1 LEVVTSFFQK
11 MEFNH
16 VNINRLAWARCRSL
30 CQNSH
35 YLPSLKAHHIVSRYR
50 LLIFEN
56 FRTED
61 IESLFNKAVL
71 ITYAASK
78 DFQIA
83 NIHGYLLRVFDT
95 LCEDFQPDE
104 GKLFDKLSANQ
115 ESWLEAKRAVEEL
128 KSRLES
134 EGFL

>member
-1 LEVVTSFFQK
+1 
-11 MEFNH
+11 M
-16 VNINRLAWARCRSL
+16 
-30 CQNSH
+30 
-35 YLPSLKAHHIVSRYR
+35 SRYR

-71 ITYAASK
+71 ITYGASK